1 MPISISSSIEYC
13 KEGRIDYTWLAGVH
27 GCHFLEL
34 IQEIHLLAPRA
45 VLQQQLVF
53 IFEDVAFDE
62 GPLGDVLGVALRRR
76 NLQNKMEP
84 PVNHRIK
91 KNQIPLDSF
100 WDSFRVLRA
109 LSGGF
114 FLLFFFPRFFQSF
127 LYPFRCWKGRSSSG
141 SSYIIFHVSLF
152 FPVLKQCSELERIR
166 SDFRWSSAT
175 PKDSRPLSGKSLSPP
190 LPPNPQTVGY
200 SFSGTVKD

>member
-114 FLLFFFPRFFQSF
+114 FLLFFSTF
-127 LYPFRCWKGRSSSG
+127 LS
-141 SSYIIFHVSLF
+141 II
-152 FPVLKQCSELERIR
+152 
-166 SDFRWSSAT
+166 
-175 PKDSRPLSGKSLSPP
+175 SLSVSMLEGEELFRIVVHYFPCIFIFPSFETMFGTGEDSLRFP
-190 LPPNPQTVGY
+190 LVI
-200 SFSGTVKD
+200 SHS